1 MTTLMHDCLRE
12 FSAFCVWPLLK
23 YLVLN
28 GGITAAKSIYLSL
41 VVIGGDSNSE
51 GLEFESQHCKLDG
64 IIHIDLS

>member
-1 MTTLMHDCLRE
+1 MHDCLRE
-12 FSAFCVWPLLK
+12 VSAFCVWSLLN

-28 GGITAAKSIYLSL
+28 LGATAAKSIDYGPGL